1 MMDTETYIFIFEL
14 IIVVGLIAQLIDI
27 KED

>member
-14 IIVVGLIAQLIDI
+14 IIIVGLIAQLIDI